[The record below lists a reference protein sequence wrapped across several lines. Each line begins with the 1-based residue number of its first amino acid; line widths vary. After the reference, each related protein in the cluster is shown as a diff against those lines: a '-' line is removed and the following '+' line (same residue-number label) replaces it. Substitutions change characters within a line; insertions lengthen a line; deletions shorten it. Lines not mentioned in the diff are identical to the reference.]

1 MPATYAHLRFGREV
15 FSLLPDKFQSV
26 ILKEPSLYAIGL
38 HGPDIF
44 FYYMPFKSNPV
55 SRLGSELHRKRG
67 RFFFERAGRILES
80 RGEKEEDLSY
90 VLGYLCHFTLDVYCH
105 AYINQRVEE
114 TGASHTAI
122 ESDFDRD
129 LLLRDGYEPTARDLT
144 AHIHPRKDYARVI
157 AAYHPETKPATV
169 YRSLKDF
176 VFYNDL
182 LLAPDPAKR
191 KLLTSLFRVFDPKGK
206 LMEHMI
212 MEEADPRC
220 EETRAVLLEK
230 YSAAVPAA
238 ADLIGRFHDMAGG
251 ILEWDD
257 LFDLTFDSVKI

>member
-55 SRLGSELHRKRG
+55 SRLGSELHHKRG

-105 AYINQRVEE
+105 AYINQRVEK

-129 LLLRDGYEPTARDLT
+129 LLLRDGYKPTARDLT

-230 YSAAVPAA
+230 YTAAVPAA

-257 LFDLTFDSVKI
+257 LFGLTFDSVKI

>member
-15 FSLLPDKFQSV
+15 FLLLPEKYQTV
-26 ILKEPSLYAIGL
+26 ILEEPSLYAIGL

-44 FYYMPFKSNPV
+44 FYRLPFLPNPV
-55 SRLGSELHRKRG
+55 RRLGSDLHHRPG
-67 RFFFERAGRILES
+67 RFFFQRAGKVLKS
-80 RGEKEEDLSY
+80 RGERREDLSY
-90 VLGYLCHFTLDVYCH
+90 VWGYLCHFTLDVYCH
-105 AYINQRVEE
+105 AYINQRAEE

-129 LLLRDGYEPTARDLT
+129 LLLLDGYEPTARDLT

-157 AAYHPETKPATV
+157 AAYHPETNAGTV

-182 LLAPDPAKR
+182 LLAPDPVKR
-191 KLLTSLFRVFDPKGK
+191 KALTNFFKVFDPRGK

-220 EETRAVLLEK
+220 QETRTLLLEK
-230 YSAAVPAA
+230 YRAAMPAA
-238 ADLIGRFHDMAGG
+238 AELITAFSDMAEGTRD
-251 ILEWDD
+251 WDA
-257 LFDLTFDSVKI
+257 LFDLTFDSIKI